1 MMNFKM
7 AIPRK
12 TDQTQ
17 KGAHFKPSF
26 ILNAQKLQVHET
38 ENGEVCWCWGWGG
51 GALPI
56 DPGDLTLVMRIQ
68 RLYYY
73 GNSATQ

>member
-1 MMNFKM
+1 MERF
-7 AIPRK
+7 A
-12 TDQTQ
+12 
-17 KGAHFKPSF
+17 GA
-26 ILNAQKLQVHET
+26 
-38 ENGEVCWCWGWGG
+38 GDGGG

-73 GNSATQ
+73 GNSTTQ